1 MTRKRLLSTLALA
14 ALLVTAG
21 CSSIVGTNQSPNVAP
36 NANQPNA
43 PASAAA
49 TDGGP
54 ERTVEVAAGGQVE
67 AEPNRA
73 VVRVA
78 VTSRADS
85 VETVRQQLAENA
97 SSVRQ
102 ALRDA
107 GLDADQIVTEDYDI
121 RRNFRHEREPDQPEY
136 QGQHAL
142 VVTLDNTSR
151 AGEIVVTAVENGAT
165 QVSDIRFTVDRET
178 RLALREDAL
187 ANAMDNARGRAQV
200 AASNGNLQ
208 LAGVHTVQTA
218 EVSVDP
224 FRSERVALGDAAG
237 GGGAPSTSF
246 ESGTVTVN
254 AQVLVIYNATEA

>member
-1 MTRKRLLSTLALA
+1 MTRTRLLSTLALA

-21 CSSIVGTNQSPNVAP
+21 CSSLVGTNQSPNA
-36 NANQPNA
+36 NANNPNA

-49 TDGGP
+49 DGGP
-54 ERTVEVAAGGQVE
+54 ERTVEVAAAGQIE

-107 GLDADQIVTEDYDI
+107 GLGADQIATEDYDI
-121 RRNFRHEREPDQPEY
+121 RRNFRHEREPDRPKY
-136 QGQHAL
+136 QGRHAF
-142 VVTLDNTSR
+142 VVTFNDTDR

-165 QVSDIRFTVDRET
+165 QVRDVRFTVDRET
-178 RLALREDAL
+178 RLALREQAL
-187 ANAMDNARGRAQV
+187 ADAMDNARGRAQV
-200 AASNGNLQ
+200 AASNANLQ
-208 LAGVHTVQTA
+208 LAGVHTVRTA
-218 EVSVDP
+218 EVSVEP
-224 FRSERVALGDAAG
+224 FRRHRAGLGDSAAG
-237 GGGAPSTSF
+237 GGGAPPTAF
-246 ESGTVTVN
+246 ESGTVTVT